1 MKLYEGQKK
10 FVKKTKVK
18 PKVPARITTR
28 MTSLH
33 PKFVPEKRK
42 HPRVLA
48 QEYNREREL
57 VAEAA
62 RTAAIAA
69 SRARAA
75 EVYAELIVAVPR
87 VPRTWDPEIFPYD
100 VVPEHPPSP
109 AGDNYYAATLKWWYI
124 DRWRRARQNQLE
136 RAEIYEAWV
145 RSENRRQA
153 RD

>member
-1 MKLYEGQKK
+1 M
-10 FVKKTKVK
+10 K

-62 RTAAIAA
+62 RNASIAA

-100 VVPEHPPSP
+100 LVPEHPPF
-109 AGDNYYAATLKWWYI
+109 ACWRQLLCGDI
-124 DRWRRARQNQLE
+124 E
-136 RAEIYEAWV
+136 V
-145 RSENRRQA
+145 VVH
-153 RD
+153 